1 MGKPRVSRQAI
12 IDTVSA
18 ALAADPE
25 VLAAWLGGSD
35 ATGRTDEYSDVDLQ
49 VIVPD
54 AHVEAVFV
62 TVRQALESLSPIA
75 RSYRLPEPAWHGLSQ
90 EFFQLAETDPNHLLD
105 FAVIPAS
112 KPASARLLER
122 ERHGEALVLFD
133 RGGHLA
139 PPPLDWEEHLGKAA
153 ARLATMRSTVP
164 LFAPM
169 VEKAVRRGH
178 LAEAAAFY
186 QALILRPLVE
196 LLRLRHCPER
206 YDYGWRYLDR
216 DIPPADRA
224 LIERLAFPADP
235 PALLRGAEEA
245 TRRFAAE
252 FAALDAGEWRL
263 PSAAE
268 RKAP

>member
-1 MGKPRVSRQAI
+1 M
-12 IDTVSA
+12 
-18 ALAADPE
+18 
-25 VLAAWLGGSD
+25 
-35 ATGRTDEYSDVDLQ
+35 DLQ
-49 VIVPD
+49 AIVPD

-62 TVRQALESLSPIA
+62 AVRQALETLSPIA

-90 EFFQLAETDPNHLLD
+90 EFFQLAEADPNHLVD

-112 KPASARLLER
+112 KLASARLLER

-139 PPPLDWEEHLGKAA
+139 PPPLDWEEHLAKAA

-186 QALILRPLVE
+186 QALVLKPLVE

-235 PALLRGAEEA
+235 PALLRGVEEA
-245 TRRFAAE
+245 TQRFVAE
-252 FAALDAGEWRL
+252 YAALDAGEWRL

-268 RKAP
+268 RAAR

>member
-1 MGKPRVSRQAI
+1 MPSVSRQQI
-12 IDTVSA
+12 IDTVGA
-18 ALAADPE
+18 ALAADSE

-35 ATGRTDEYSDVDLQ
+35 ATGRTDAYSDVDLQ

-54 AHVEAVFV
+54 AHVEAIFV
-62 TVRQALESLSPIA
+62 LVRGALETLSPVSL
-75 RSYRLPEPAWHGLSQ
+75 SYRLPEPAWHGLSQ
-90 EFFQLAETDPNHLLD
+90 EFFQLRDADPNHMLD
-105 FAVIPAS
+105 LAVIPAS
-112 KPASARLLER
+112 KPASVRLLEP

-133 RGGHLA
+133 RGSCLT
-139 PPPLDWEEHLGKAA
+139 PPPLDWDEHLAKAA
-153 ARLATMRSTVP
+153 GRLKTMRSTVP

-178 LAEAAAFY
+178 LAEASAFY
-186 QALILRPLVE
+186 QALVLKPLVE

-224 LIERLAFPADP
+224 LIERLAFPP
-235 PALLRGAEEA
+235 NPQVLLAYAEEA

-252 FAALDAGEWRL
+252 YAALDAGAWRL
-263 PSAAE
+263 PLAAE
-268 RKAP
+268 RAAG